1 MKRIKTFWVG
11 EGNYIKLIEKV
22 VFFFFLREGSPSR
35 SEKETHTICLVRR
48 KTRKRITEVKI
59 LCLFFG
65 LGPKGRGKATPANS

>member
-22 VFFFFLREGSPSR
+22 VFLREGSPSR

-48 KTRKRITEVKI
+48 KTRKRITEVKN